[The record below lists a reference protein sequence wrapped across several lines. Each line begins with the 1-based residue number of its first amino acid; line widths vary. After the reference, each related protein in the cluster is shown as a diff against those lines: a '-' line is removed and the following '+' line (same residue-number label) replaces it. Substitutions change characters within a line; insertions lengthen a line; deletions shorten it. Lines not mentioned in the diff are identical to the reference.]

1 MTDCVCPM
9 PRYVAFLRGVSPMN
23 LAMADLKRCLEQ
35 IGFTGVKTLLASGNA
50 VFDSPSSSVP
60 AIERR
65 IEEAL
70 NRDLGHTFH
79 TIVRSTAEL
88 KTLIDD
94 DPYADFDLPPDA
106 KRVVTFA
113 RELPKPKRRLPVER
127 DGARILK
134 ADRRE
139 AFSAYVRSANG
150 PVFMELI
157 EEIFGKDVTTRTWD
171 TVTKCAQA

>member
-1 MTDCVCPM
+1 M

-23 LAMADLKRCLEQ
+23 LAMADLKRCLEKA
-35 IGFTGVKTLLASGNA
+35 GLTGVRTLLSSGNA
-50 VFDSPSSSVP
+50 AFDSPGAPAP

-65 IEEAL
+65 IEAAL
-70 NRDLGHTFH
+70 TRELGRSFH

-88 KTLIDD
+88 QALIAA
-94 DPYADFDLPPDA
+94 DPYAAFGLPADA

-113 RELPKPKRRLPVER
+113 RELPKPKRPLPVER

-150 PVFMELI
+150 PVFMDLI
-157 EEIFGKDVTTRTWD
+157 EELFGKDVTTRTWD
-171 TVTKCAQA
+171 TVRKCAQA